1 MAKVKIT
8 TPLTDE
14 VVESLHAGD
23 EVEISGVI
31 YQARDAAHKRIV
43 ALMEKGEKLP
53 FDLKGAVIYYVG
65 RAPPSP
71 AP

>member
-31 YQARDAAHKRIV
+31 YQARDAAHKRSV
-43 ALMEKGEKLP
+43 ALME
-53 FDLKGAVIYYVG
+53 
-65 RAPPSP
+65 
-71 AP
+71 